1 MTRPL
6 LSLRTWAALAAAAL
20 AVALVL
26 AVLTRVYPIGGAD
39 GNGQTPDAES
49 KVKAAPVPADGR
61 ITRAFAVGDL
71 AAFVVRDPRKE
82 VADVTFTDASGKAHS
97 LKEWRGRVVLVNL
110 WATWC
115 APCRKEMPALAAL
128 QQKLGS
134 PDFEVVAISV
144 DRKGAEVAAPFLAE
158 IGVTALALYVDPS
171 TLVLEKLRAAG
182 LPATF
187 LIDRQGRE
195 IGRLFGPADWNGA
208 DAERLVRA
216 AIAEGP

>member
-6 LSLRTWAALAAAAL
+6 LSVRAWAALAAAAL
-20 AVALVL
+20 VVALVL
-26 AVLTRVYPIGGAD
+26 AILTRVYPIGGGD
-39 GNGQTPDAES
+39 GNGQAVTPEP
-49 KVKAAPVPADGR
+49 KVEAGSVPADGL

-71 AAFVVRDPRKE
+71 AAFVVSDPRKE
-82 VADVTFTDASGKAHS
+82 VAEFTFADAAGRTRS
-97 LKEWRGRVVLVNL
+97 LQEWRGRVVLVNL

-128 QQKLGS
+128 QGKLGS
-134 PDFEVVAISV
+134 EDFEVVAISV

-195 IGRLFGPADWNGA
+195 IGRLFGPADWSGA

-216 AIAEGP
+216 AIAEPR